1 MKNTQTWLS
10 GAVGLLLL
18 ASGAI
23 GAPAALAQEGP
34 GGDKE
39 LTPDESQTLLAPDE
53 SQSLFEVTDTV
64 SGLLEPLDLATETER
79 ALQGAGRSDPFRP
92 VNQAAPSVI
101 IDFETEPTATLPD
114 LPSVD
119 PAEFARSVRIT
130 GIVQVGNET
139 FALVESPNSV
149 ADVIQE
155 GGMYESVKV
164 ATISVQTGEVV
175 LQEGGETVV
184 ALVE

>member
-18 ASGAI
+18 TSGAI
-23 GAPAALAQEGP
+23 GAPAVLAQDGP
-34 GGDKE
+34 SAGNE
-39 LTPDESQTLLAPDE
+39 LAPND

-92 VNQAAPSVI
+92 VNQSAPAPIS
-101 IDFETEPTATLPD
+101 DPFATTTEPATISNLPD
-114 LPSVD
+114 LPAID
-119 PAEFARSVRIT
+119 PAEFARSVRVT

-139 FALVESPNSV
+139 FALVESPNSI

-164 ATISVQTGEVV
+164 ASISVNTGEVV

-184 ALVE
+184 AIVE

>member
-10 GAVGLLLL
+10 SAFGLLLL
-18 ASGAI
+18 TSGAI
-23 GAPAALAQEGP
+23 GAPAALAQDGP
-34 GGDKE
+34 SAA
-39 LTPDESQTLLAPDE
+39 DELAPGN

-79 ALQGAGRSDPFRP
+79 ALRGAGRTDPFRP
-92 VNQAAPSVI
+92 VNQAVPATVP
-101 IDFETEPTATLPD
+101 DPFLTTEPATVSSFPELP
-114 LPSVD
+114 PID
-119 PAEFARSVRIT
+119 PAEFARTIRVT

-139 FALVESPNSV
+139 FALVESPNAL

-164 ATISVQTGEVV
+164 ASISVHTGEVV
-175 LQEGGETVV
+175 LQEGGQTVV
-184 ALVE
+184 AIVE

>member
-18 ASGAI
+18 TSGAM
-23 GAPAALAQEGP
+23 GAPVVLAQDGPNTGDELAP
-34 GGDKE
+34 GG
-39 LTPDESQTLLAPDE
+39 

-92 VNQAAPSVI
+92 VNQVAPSSI
-101 IDFETEPTATLPD
+101 PDPFIEPATVGDLPD
-114 LPSVD
+114 LPAID

-139 FALVESPNSV
+139 FALVESPSSV
-149 ADVIQE
+149 ADVIEE

-164 ATISVQTGEVV
+164 ASISVNTGEVV

-184 ALVE
+184 AIVE

>member
-1 MKNTQTWLS
+1 MKNTQTLLS

-18 ASGAI
+18 ASGAF
-23 GAPAALAQEGP
+23 GAPEVLAQDGP
-34 GGDKE
+34 AAGNE
-39 LTPDESQTLLAPDE
+39 LAPAD

-79 ALQGAGRSDPFRP
+79 ALRGAGRSDPFRP
-92 VNQAAPSVI
+92 VNQAAPAPIFNPV
-101 IDFETEPTATLPD
+101 DTTTEPTTISD
-114 LPSVD
+114 LPQLPPID
-119 PAEFARSVRIT
+119 QAEFARSIRVT

-139 FALVESPNSV
+139 FALVESPSSV

-164 ATISVQTGEVV
+164 ASISVHTGEVV
-175 LQEGGETVV
+175 LQEGGETIV